1 MNVPYRGRERT
12 GCLACR
18 ASKVRCDEQDPV
30 CKRCIR
36 RQKPCVYT
44 KRRTPAAEAATT
56 PDAAHTPPSS
66 GEEHVGRQIHPIVAS
81 EEASNSRDS
90 PPLDHRQGSYRIGL
104 DDHYASSTPTV
115 ETPSTSVRSPS
126 VISSLI
132 SQDIY
137 LCTTI
142 DLLAASEGS
151 AAPSLT
157 HFHQT
162 VESPFVTPY
171 DPANWTV
178 FKGRVIE
185 AAAHCSA
192 VASAALAVQELYKA
206 RRNCLS
212 HSKALPLYHVASE
225 TFEELISSGQV
236 SHGFDLVFM
245 SAFLLSL
252 FEMLVPQDAHH
263 RPLAQGHG
271 PILDQL
277 KMWSTAKQFQ
287 TPFSLRMAAWLLI
300 SHAAAR
306 RSGNPGL
313 LSTIVHDVLV
323 SACNRHPQLPPLD
336 KGHTMPLSDHLIS
349 TLSDPLFTFYYQLQ
363 LLSTKVADLSHY
375 HRSRTTGADQEEVSV
390 LMSSLQAHVEA
401 LWRERPTLMRHPA
414 GELGAYLASP
424 VTEHLSRLAT
434 LCALTYHTEL
444 VEIGRNLSDT
454 QRASPDAEA
463 HMAEARMIICSLDYR
478 PVNLDGN
485 DCLDPAYLRAL
496 FLCAIESFNEAE
508 TRWAVSRIREIK
520 DPVCYNDTQYPQRTA
535 IGLSFGNSYSSIA
548 HTADGKTEV
557 IANEE
562 GDRQIPSIL
571 SYVSGEEFQGA
582 QAKVQLV
589 RNPRNTIA
597 YFRDL
602 LGRKFKD
609 VDPSPCHASAHPVES
624 EGEGVAFVVQEKAAG
639 EDEEEGE
646 KSTLTVAEITT
657 RHLRKLKESAT
668 DYLGKDV
675 NAAVITVPSDF
686 ADAQKTALSESA
698 SKAGIEVLQ
707 FITEP
712 ISALLAYDAKQQAAE
727 SGSHAPQDKIVV
739 VADLGGTRSD
749 VAVVASR
756 GGIYTTLATAHDYEL
771 GGSSLDKILIEHAA
785 KEFQK
790 KNKSASDPR
799 KNDRSLAK
807 LTLEAEAVKKA
818 LGLGATASFSIES
831 LGDGIDF
838 NLTVNRSRFE
848 LLANKVLM
856 SFTRLIESAVQ
867 KADLDILDVD
877 EILLSGGT
885 SHTPKIASNLQS
897 HFPESAVVIAP
908 ATSASAINPSELTA
922 RGAAIQASLI
932 SGFEVEEIGSSTEAV
947 VTVTPHLQH
956 AIGLVTGEDGFAVI
970 VPAETP
976 APVRRTAQVVVK
988 QGGDVLVRLAEGVR
1002 EISVRKE
1009 DKSMTNG
1016 NGKKDD
1022 EDDDDDDEDDEP
1034 EEVREKVWKAGKV
1047 LAEAGIRGVKKGGK
1061 VEVQVNVAAD
1071 LSVTVVCREV
1081 GSKGGV
1087 RGTVPAGKA
1096 EQNGSA

>member
-1 MNVPYRGRERT
+1 
-12 GCLACR
+12 
-18 ASKVRCDEQDPV
+18 
-30 CKRCIR
+30 
-36 RQKPCVYT
+36 
-44 KRRTPAAEAATT
+44 
-56 PDAAHTPPSS
+56 
-66 GEEHVGRQIHPIVAS
+66 
-81 EEASNSRDS
+81 
-90 PPLDHRQGSYRIGL
+90 
-104 DDHYASSTPTV
+104 
-115 ETPSTSVRSPS
+115 
-126 VISSLI
+126 
-132 SQDIY
+132 
-137 LCTTI
+137 
-142 DLLAASEGS
+142 
-151 AAPSLT
+151 
-157 HFHQT
+157 
-162 VESPFVTPY
+162 
-171 DPANWTV
+171 
-178 FKGRVIE
+178 
-185 AAAHCSA
+185 
-192 VASAALAVQELYKA
+192 
-206 RRNCLS
+206 
-212 HSKALPLYHVASE
+212 
-225 TFEELISSGQV
+225 
-236 SHGFDLVFM
+236 
-245 SAFLLSL
+245 
-252 FEMLVPQDAHH
+252 
-263 RPLAQGHG
+263 
-271 PILDQL
+271 
-277 KMWSTAKQFQ
+277 
-287 TPFSLRMAAWLLI
+287 
-300 SHAAAR
+300 
-306 RSGNPGL
+306 
-313 LSTIVHDVLV
+313 
-323 SACNRHPQLPPLD
+323 
-336 KGHTMPLSDHLIS
+336 
-349 TLSDPLFTFYYQLQ
+349 
-363 LLSTKVADLSHY
+363 
-375 HRSRTTGADQEEVSV
+375 
-390 LMSSLQAHVEA
+390 MSSD
-401 LWRERPTLMRHPA
+401 
-414 GELGAYLASP
+414 S
-424 VTEHLSRLAT
+424 
-434 LCALTYHTEL
+434 
-444 VEIGRNLSDT
+444 
-454 QRASPDAEA
+454 
-463 HMAEARMIICSLDYR
+463 
-478 PVNLDGN
+478 
-485 DCLDPAYLRAL
+485 
-496 FLCAIESFNEAE
+496 AI
-508 TRWAVSRIREIK
+508 
-520 DPVCYNDTQYPQRTA
+520 DDTQYPQRTA

-602 LGRKFKD
+602 LGSKFKD

-624 EGEGVAFVVQEKAAG
+624 EGEGVAFVVQEKIAG
-639 EDEEEGE
+639 EEGEEGE
-646 KSTLTVAEITT
+646 KSKLTIAEVTT

-727 SGSHAPQDKIVV
+727 SGSHAPHDKIVV

-818 LGLGATASFSIES
+818 LSLGATASFSIES

-1016 NGKKDD
+1016 NGEKDD
-1022 EDDDDDDEDDEP
+1022 EDEDDDDEDDEP

-1096 EQNGSA
+1096 EQNGST